1 MNLAYRYG
9 YVDDSGE
16 VREYTYESGIQCDP
30 LTKQPLFTPAQQDS
44 RSSQQAQEP
53 VSVARSVG
61 HFDYR

>member
-1 MNLAYRYG
+1 MILAFRYG

-30 LTKQPLFTPAQQDS
+30 LTKQPLFTPQ
-44 RSSQQAQEP
+44 QQANRASQATQEP